1 MLKTNNSELAAY
13 YAKRAGILEEVYQRE
28 ECQDDLADMQYR
40 LGEVLADHRVLELA
54 CGTGFWTQQYA
65 DAAESVL
72 ATDINPEML
81 TLAEAKGLPVD
92 KVQWQIADAFDP
104 QVSGSFSACFA
115 GFWWSHVMRQD
126 QEEYLQLLRQKLG
139 KDTLLVL
146 MDNNYV
152 EGIST
157 TIARTDLEGN
167 THQIRTL
174 PDGSRQEVLK
184 NFPTDSALR
193 KKFAAS
199 AKEIRIV
206 RLEHYWM
213 LTCRLK

>member
-1 MLKTNNSELAAY
+1 M
-13 YAKRAGILEEVYQRE
+13 RMR
-28 ECQDDLADMQYR
+28 
-40 LGEVLADHRVLELA
+40 
-54 CGTGFWTQQYA
+54 
-65 DAAESVL
+65 
-72 ATDINPEML
+72 P
-81 TLAEAKGLPVD
+81 LAEAKGLPVD

-199 AKEIRIV
+199 AKEIRVV

>member
-1 MLKTNNSELAAY
+1 
-13 YAKRAGILEEVYQRE
+13 
-28 ECQDDLADMQYR
+28 
-40 LGEVLADHRVLELA
+40 
-54 CGTGFWTQQYA
+54 
-65 DAAESVL
+65 
-72 ATDINPEML
+72 
-81 TLAEAKGLPVD
+81 
-92 KVQWQIADAFDP
+92 
-104 QVSGSFSACFA
+104 
-115 GFWWSHVMRQD
+115 
-126 QEEYLQLLRQKLG
+126 
-139 KDTLLVL
+139 
-146 MDNNYV
+146 MDNTYV
-152 EGIST
+152 EGINT

-199 AKEIRIV
+199 AKEIRVV